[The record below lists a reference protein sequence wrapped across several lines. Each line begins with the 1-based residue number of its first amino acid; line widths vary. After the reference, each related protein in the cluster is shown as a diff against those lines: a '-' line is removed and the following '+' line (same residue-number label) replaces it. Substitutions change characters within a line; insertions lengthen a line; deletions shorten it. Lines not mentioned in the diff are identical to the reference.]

1 VKQNLTLQQNH
12 TLQTSAFFAPLRT
25 LRETNPHPYNKTK
38 PNNPLRSLHP
48 CELCVYKTSP
58 YNKTAPLQTSA
69 FSAPLRTLRVQNLTL
84 QQNHTLQTSAFSAPL
99 RTLRET
105 KPHPTTKSHPYK
117 PLRSLHLCE
126 LCVYKTSPY
135 NKTAPLQTSAF
146 SAPLRTLRV
155 QNLTLP
161 QNHTLQTSA
170 FSAPL
175 RTLRET
181 NLHPYNKTTL
191 YKPLRSLHLCELC
204 VKQNLTKK
212 QNKTKQ
218 IPSRNRTT

>member
-1 VKQNLTLQQNH
+1 LHLCELCVKQTHTHTTKPNQTTLCVLCTPAN
-12 TLQTSAFFAPLRT
+12 SACTKPHPT
-25 LRETNPHPYNKTK
+25 TKPHPYK
-38 PNNPLRSLHP
+38 PLRSLHL

-58 YNKTAPLQTSA
+58 YHKIT
-69 FSAPLRTLRVQNLTL
+69 
-84 QQNHTLQTSAFSAPL
+84 
-99 RTLRET
+99 
-105 KPHPTTKSHPYK
+105 PYK

-135 NKTAPLQTSAF
+135 NKITPYK
-146 SAPLRTLRV
+146 PLRSLHLCELCV
-155 QNLTLP
+155 KQNLTLQ
-161 QNHTLQTSA
+161 QNRTLTNLCVLCTSA
-170 FSAPL
+170 NSACTKPHPTTKPHPYKPL
-175 RTLRET
+175 RS
-181 NLHPYNKTTL
+181 LHPCELCVYKTSPYHKITP